1 MKVKNLGRAVGF
13 ASVILL
19 GALGSASAADKW
31 TVISEKTIKATD
43 PSTEIKAEEGKMW
56 KEKIRKTKI
65 SVEGADVQITK
76 VVLRWNNRK
85 DDTITNLGTVKA
97 GGETAPKDAPGRE
110 AALTSVAV
118 QYKILN
124 NKPTAT
130 LKVWGYD

>member
-1 MKVKNLGRAVGF
+1 MKVTNLGRAVGF

-31 TVISEKTIKATD
+31 TVISEKTINATD
-43 PSTEIKAEEGKMW
+43 PSTDIKAEGGKMF
-56 KEKIRKTKI
+56 KEKIRQTKI

-97 GGETAPKDAPGRE
+97 GGETAPKDSPGRE

-130 LKVWGYD
+130 VKVWGYD

>member
-1 MKVKNLGRAVGF
+1 MKVANLRRAVGL

-31 TVISEKTIKATD
+31 TVISEKTINATD
-43 PSTEIKAEEGKMW
+43 PSTDIKAEGGIF
-56 KEKIRKTKI
+56 KEKIRQTKM

-110 AALTSVAV
+110 AALPSVSSQSQV
-118 QYKILN
+118 LN
-124 NKPTAT
+124 PQPTAT
-130 LKVWGYD
+130 IKVWVLD

>member
-1 MKVKNLGRAVGF
+1 MKVANLGRAVGL

-31 TVISEKTIKATD
+31 TVISEKTINATD
-43 PSTEIKAEEGKMW
+43 PSTDIKAEGGIF
-56 KEKIRKTKI
+56 KEKIRQTKM

-130 LKVWGYD
+130 IKVWALD